1 MRLQRSRQVGRGRR
15 PSREAAAR
23 ARENTPSDAE
33 AAAREGGDE
42 AAGGEESRVEGQRLI
57 PVAERQFAKGLEIMI
72 VKVYNISD

>member
-1 MRLQRSRQVGRGRR
+1 MRGFSTCREMRLQRSRQVGRGRR

-33 AAAREGGDE
+33 AAAGKGGEE

-57 PVAERQFAKGLEIMI
+57 PVAERQFVQGPEMR
-72 VKVYNISD
+72 